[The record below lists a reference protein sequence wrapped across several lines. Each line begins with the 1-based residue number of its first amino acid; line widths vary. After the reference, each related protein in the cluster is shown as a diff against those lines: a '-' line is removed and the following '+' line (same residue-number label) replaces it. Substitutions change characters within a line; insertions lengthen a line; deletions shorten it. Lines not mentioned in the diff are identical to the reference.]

1 MGNHFFMV
9 EALLK
14 GKGGGEGG
22 GSKYVTILDLVKLP
36 PPTPPLK
43 KNLKNKLQVICAV
56 HNLGHEEFLICE
68 IRSLCLVS

>member
-22 GSKYVTILDLVKLP
+22 VEICHYSGPGQASP
-36 PPTPPLK
+36 SNPTPQK
-43 KNLKNKLQVICAV
+43 KFKK
-56 HNLGHEEFLICE
+56 
-68 IRSLCLVS
+68 

>member
-43 KNLKNKLQVICAV
+43 KN
-56 HNLGHEEFLICE
+56 
-68 IRSLCLVS
+68 